1 MKATAL
7 DNSAKSVEYINLYKL
22 CMWLH
27 RHIRFVLVAL
37 ATPEAQPQ
45 RSFLWWPQCV
55 DRFYNAGASWMGVNF
70 WYRREMA
77 TFQWLVDLGSQINFV
92 YLVEFM
98 SSLGLYGQET
108 LRLMAS

>member
-1 MKATAL
+1 MVSLPKEWSI
-7 DNSAKSVEYINLYKL
+7 SAYINYVYGCIGIFAL
-22 CMWLH
+22 M
-27 RHIRFVLVAL
+27 VAL
-37 ATPEAQPQ
+37 ATHEVNRQ
-45 RSFLWWPQCV
+45 RSFLWWPQCA

-77 TFQWLVDLGSQINFV
+77 TFQWLSDLGSQINWV

-98 SSLGLYGQET
+98 SSIGLHGQEV

>member
-1 MKATAL
+1 
-7 DNSAKSVEYINLYKL
+7 
-22 CMWLH
+22 
-27 RHIRFVLVAL
+27 
-37 ATPEAQPQ
+37 
-45 RSFLWWPQCV
+45 
-55 DRFYNAGASWMGVNF
+55 MGVNF

>member
-1 MKATAL
+1 MITLPKVWSISTYTNYVCGCIGIFA
-7 DNSAKSVEYINLYKL
+7 
-22 CMWLH
+22 
-27 RHIRFVLVAL
+27 FLVAL
-37 ATPEAQPQ
+37 ATHEAQPQ

-77 TFQWLVDLGSQINFV
+77 TFQWLADLGSQINFV

>member
-1 MKATAL
+1 MVSPPKEWSI
-7 DNSAKSVEYINLYKL
+7 SAYINYVYGCIGIFAL
-22 CMWLH
+22 M
-27 RHIRFVLVAL
+27 VAL
-37 ATPEAQPQ
+37 ATHEVNHQ

-77 TFQWLVDLGSQINFV
+77 TFQWLSDLGSQINWV

-98 SSLGLYGQET
+98 SSIGLHGQEVF
-108 LRLMAS
+108 RLMAS